1 VLTFKFNLIK
11 DSKVLHSNIVGGSTA
26 KRVINCP
33 GSVALVQKMP
43 PRPSSKYADEGTL
56 LHNVMAELIMGEE
69 PPDYYL
75 GTRYEDQILTP
86 ELVEEKIWPALRAL
100 DIIDPEQKMEIESET
115 RVEFGDLLPGVF
127 GSTDLIGRLGNRA
140 VVLDWKFGDGVMV
153 EVEENPQL
161 MFYAAAAMRTPDAQW
176 AFDGVDEIEMVIVQP
191 PEIRRWVTT
200 PERIAKFELELV
212 QAVKQA
218 EKPNAK
224 LTVGDHCRWCAA
236 KPICPKM
243 TGAAD
248 RALKVQIEALP
259 APQIS
264 DYLKTADMLEDWIKD
279 LRALA
284 LQMLESGA
292 KLPEYKLVAKRAIRS
307 WSDEEKAKIALFAYG
322 LTESEVMET
331 SVVSPAKAEK
341 ALKKRK
347 IGLPEDLVV
356 AISSGNTLASVDDPR
371 PEVML
376 LGKQLSAALSK
387 LQ

>member
-1 VLTFKFNLIK
+1 MQ
-11 DSKVLHSNIVGGSTA
+11 HSNIVGGSTA

-43 PRPSSKYADEGTL
+43 PKPSSKYADEGTL
-56 LHNVMAELIMGEE
+56 LHNVMAELIMSEE

-100 DIIDPEQKMEIESET
+100 DIIDPEQKMEIEAET
-115 RVEFGDLLPGVF
+115 RVGFGDLLPGVF

-161 MFYAAAAMRTPDAQW
+161 MFYAAAAMRTPEAQW
-176 AFDGVDEIEMVIVQP
+176 AFTGVTEIEMVIVQP

-218 EKPNAK
+218 EKPDAK
-224 LTVGDHCRWCAA
+224 LAVGDHCRWCAA

-243 TGAAD
+243 TGAVD

-259 APQIS
+259 AQQIS
-264 DYLKTADMLEDWIKD
+264 TYLKNADMLEDWIKD

-356 AISSGNTLASVDDPR
+356 AISSGNTLASADDPR

-376 LGKQLSAALSK
+376 LSAHLRGALSK

>member
-1 VLTFKFNLIK
+1 MQ
-11 DSKVLHSNIVGGSTA
+11 HSNIVGGSTA

-43 PRPSSKYADEGTL
+43 PKPSNEHADRGTL
-56 LHNVMAELIMGEE
+56 LHNMMEE
-69 PPDYYL
+69 ILMSGDAPESFI
-75 GTRYEDQILTP
+75 GARYNDQILTQD
-86 ELVEEKIWPALRAL
+86 LIDEKIKPAMEAL
-100 DIIDPEQKMEIESET
+100 DAIDPDQTMEYEVET
-115 RVEFGDLLPGVF
+115 RVGFGDLLPGVF
-127 GSTDLIGRLGNRA
+127 GSTDLIGRIGSRA
-140 VVLDWKFGDGVMV
+140 IVLDWKFGDGVMV

-161 MFYAAAAMRTPDAQW
+161 MFYAAAAMRTKEAAW
-176 AFDGVDEIEMVIVQP
+176 AFEGATEIEMVIVQP
-191 PEIRRWVTT
+191 PEVRRWVTT

-218 EKPNAK
+218 MKPDAQ
-224 LTVGDHCRWCAA
+224 LAVGDHCRWCAA

-243 TGAAD
+243 TGAVD
-248 RALKVQIEALP
+248 RALKLQLDSLE

-264 DYLKTADMLEDWIKD
+264 VYLKNADLLEDWIKD

-307 WSDEEKAKIALFAYG
+307 WSDEEKAKVALFAYG

-347 IGLPEDLVV
+347 LGLPEDLVV
-356 AISSGNTLASVDDPR
+356 AISSGNTLASADDPR

-387 LQ
+387 IQ

>member
-1 VLTFKFNLIK
+1 VQ
-11 DSKVLHSNIVGGSTA
+11 HSNIVGGSTA

-43 PRPSSKYADEGTL
+43 PKPSSEHADRGTL
-56 LHNVMAELIMGEE
+56 LHNTMEE
-69 PPDYYL
+69 ILMSGDAPESYI
-75 GTRYEDQILTP
+75 GARYKDQILTQ
-86 ELVEEKIWPALRAL
+86 ELIDEKIKPAMEAL
-100 DIIDPEQKMEIESET
+100 DAIDPDQTMEYEVET
-115 RVEFGDLLPGVF
+115 RVGFGDLLPGVF
-127 GSTDLIGRLGNRA
+127 GSTDLIGRIGNRA
-140 VVLDWKFGDGVMV
+140 LVLDWKFGDGVMV

-161 MFYAAAAMRTPDAQW
+161 MFYAAAAMRTKEAAW
-176 AFDGVDEIEMVIVQP
+176 AFEGATEIEMVIVQP
-191 PEIRRWVTT
+191 PEVRRWVTT

-218 EKPNAK
+218 MKTDAR
-224 LTVGDHCRWCAA
+224 LAVGDHCRWCAA

-243 TGAAD
+243 TGAVD
-248 RALKVQIEALP
+248 RALKTQIEALP
-259 APQIS
+259 KEQIGS
-264 DYLKTADMLEDWIKD
+264 YLKTADMLEEWIKD

-307 WSDEEKAKIALFAYG
+307 WTDEEKAKVALFAYG

-347 IGLPEDLVV
+347 LGLPEDLVV
-356 AISSGNTLASVDDPR
+356 AISSGNTLASADDPR

>member
-1 VLTFKFNLIK
+1 MQ
-11 DSKVLHSNIVGGSTA
+11 HSNIVGGSTA

-43 PRPSSKYADEGTL
+43 PRPSNKYADEGTL
-56 LHNVMAELIMGEE
+56 LHNVMAELVMGEE

-75 GTRYEDQILTP
+75 GTRYEDQVLTP
-86 ELVEEKIWPALRAL
+86 ELIEEKIWPALRGL
-100 DIIDPEQKMEIESET
+100 EIIDPEQKMEIEAET
-115 RVEFGDLLPGVF
+115 SVNFGELLPGVF
-127 GSTDLIGRLGNRA
+127 GSTDLIGRLGDRA

-153 EVEENPQL
+153 DVEENHQL

-176 AFDGVDEIEMVIVQP
+176 AFDGVKEIEMVIVQP

-200 PERIAKFELELV
+200 PKRIAQFEKELV
-212 QAVKQA
+212 SAVKQA
-218 EKPNAK
+218 EQPNAK
-224 LTVGDHCRWCAA
+224 LAVGDHCRWCAA
-236 KPICPKM
+236 KPVCPKM

-259 APQIS
+259 AAQIS
-264 DYLKTADMLEDWIKD
+264 TYLKNADMLEDWIKD
-279 LRALA
+279 LRSLA

-307 WSDEEKAKIALFAYG
+307 WTDEEKAKVALFAYG
-322 LTESEVMET
+322 LTESEVMES

-347 IGLPEDLVV
+347 LGLPEDLVV

>member
-1 VLTFKFNLIK
+1 VQ
-11 DSKVLHSNIVGGSTA
+11 HSNIVGGSTA

-43 PRPSSKYADEGTL
+43 PKPSSKYADEGTL
-56 LHNVMAELIMGEE
+56 LHNVMAELIMSEE
-69 PPDYYL
+69 PPEYYI
-75 GTRYEDQILTP
+75 GTRYEDQILTF
-86 ELVEEKIWPALRAL
+86 ELVEEKILPALRAL
-100 DIIDPEQKMEIESET
+100 DVIDPEHKMEIEAET
-115 RVEFGDLLPGVF
+115 RVGFGDLLPGVF

-161 MFYAAAAMRTPDAQW
+161 MFYAAAAMRTKEAQW
-176 AFDGVDEIEMVIVQP
+176 AFEGATEIEMVIVQP
-191 PEIRRWVTT
+191 PEVRRWVTT

-218 EKPNAK
+218 MKPDAQ
-224 LTVGDHCRWCAA
+224 LAVGDHCRWCAA

-243 TGAAD
+243 TGAVD

-259 APQIS
+259 AAQIS
-264 DYLKTADMLEDWIKD
+264 NYLKNADMLEEWIKD

-307 WSDEEKAKIALFAYG
+307 WSDEEKAKVALFAYG

-387 LQ
+387 IQ

>member
-1 VLTFKFNLIK
+1 LQ
-11 DSKVLHSNIVGGSTA
+11 HSNIVGGSTA

-43 PRPSSKYADEGTL
+43 PKPSSEHADRGTL
-56 LHNVMAELIMGEE
+56 LHNMMEE
-69 PPDYYL
+69 ILTSGDAPESFI
-75 GTRYEDQILTP
+75 GARYNDQILTQD
-86 ELVEEKIWPALRAL
+86 LIDEKIKPAMEAL
-100 DIIDPEQKMEIESET
+100 DAIDPDQTMEYEVET
-115 RVEFGDLLPGVF
+115 RVGFGDLLPGVF
-127 GSTDLIGRLGNRA
+127 GSTDLIGRIGSRA
-140 VVLDWKFGDGVMV
+140 IVLDWKFGDGVMV

-161 MFYAAAAMRTPDAQW
+161 MFYAAAAMRTKEAAW
-176 AFDGVDEIEMVIVQP
+176 AFEGATEIEMVIVQP
-191 PEIRRWVTT
+191 PEVRRWVTT

-218 EKPNAK
+218 MKADAQ
-224 LTVGDHCRWCAA
+224 LAVGDHCRWCAA

-243 TGAAD
+243 TGAVD
-248 RALKVQIEALP
+248 RALKVQIDALP
-259 APQIS
+259 AAQIS
-264 DYLKTADMLEDWIKD
+264 NYLKNADMLEEWIKD
-279 LRALA
+279 LRSLA

-307 WSDEEKAKIALFAYG
+307 WSDEEKAKVALFAYG
-322 LTESEVMET
+322 LTESEVMES

-347 IGLPEDLVV
+347 LGLPEDLVV
-356 AISSGNTLASVDDPR
+356 AISSGNTLASADDPR

-387 LQ
+387 IQ